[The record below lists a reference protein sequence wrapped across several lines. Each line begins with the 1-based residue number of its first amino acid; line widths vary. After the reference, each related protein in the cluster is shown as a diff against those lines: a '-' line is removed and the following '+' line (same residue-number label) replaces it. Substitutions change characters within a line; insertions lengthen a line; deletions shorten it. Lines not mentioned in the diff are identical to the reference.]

1 VIRWHAPSPG
11 RVSGWRV
18 IQGEGKERAFI
29 FARGSRT
36 EAGVWRVIVD
46 DPDPSGE
53 ELARVARSMTNHAV
67 APTDH

>member
-1 VIRWHAPSPG
+1 VIL
-11 RVSGWRV
+11 
-18 IQGEGKERAFI
+18 GEGKERAFI

-36 EAGVWRVIVD
+36 EAGVRRVIVD

-53 ELARVARSMTNHAV
+53 ELARVAVKMANHAL